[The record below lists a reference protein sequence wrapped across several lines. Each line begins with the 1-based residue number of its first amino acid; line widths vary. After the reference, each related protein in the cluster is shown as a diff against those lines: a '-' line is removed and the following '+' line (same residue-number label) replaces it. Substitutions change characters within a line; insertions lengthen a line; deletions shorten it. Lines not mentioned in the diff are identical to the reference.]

1 MYYNTNM
8 KKFYEIYWEDKE
20 SLGDLEIK
28 WPVLQK
34 YIPQEKNVTLLDFG
48 CGKGFLLSKIA
59 SFNQDLN
66 LVGVDVSRNAITAIK
81 KNFPSGDFRQIDE
94 DAKLPFDDNTFDFIV
109 AADVLEHIYD
119 TANAFSELTRVLKPN
134 GKIFISVPY
143 HGMIKNI
150 IITFI
155 GFDFYF
161 DPKQA
166 HIRFYT
172 KKNLFRCVNE
182 VGLKILKH
190 GYYGRFYPIS
200 HGQYVVCEKLKISG

>member
-1 MYYNTNM
+1 MN
-8 KKFYEIYWEDKE
+8 KFYERYWDGKE

-34 YIPQEKNVTLLDFG
+34 YIPRKKNVSLLDFG

-59 SFNQDLN
+59 SFNPTLT
-66 LVGVDVSRNAITAIK
+66 LVGVDVSKNAITAIK
-81 KNFPSGDFRQIDE
+81 NIFPKGDFRQINE
-94 DAKLPFDDNTFDFIV
+94 DGKIPFDDNTFDFIV

-119 TANAFSELTRVLKPN
+119 TTNALSELTRVLKPN

-143 HGMIKNI
+143 HGMLKNI
-150 IITFI
+150 IVTFV
-155 GFDFYF
+155 GFNFYF

-172 KKNLFRCVNE
+172 KGNLLKCVNE
-182 VGLKILKH
+182 AGLKILKH

-200 HGQYVVCEKLKISG
+200 HGQYVVCEKSNISG

>member
-1 MYYNTNM
+1 MYYSTVM
-8 KKFYEIYWEDKE
+8 KKFYERYWDGKE

-28 WPVLQK
+28 WPVLQR
-34 YIPQEKNVTLLDFG
+34 YIPREKNVSLLDFG

-59 SFNQDLN
+59 LLN
-66 LVGVDVSRNAITAIK
+66 PNLKLVGVDVSKTAITTIK
-81 KNFPSGDFRQIDE
+81 NTFPSGNFLHIAE
-94 DAKLPFDDNTFDFIV
+94 NGKIPFKDNAFDFIV

-119 TANAFSELTRVLKPN
+119 TTNALSELTRVLKPN
-134 GKIFISVPY
+134 GRIFISVPY

-150 IITFI
+150 IATFV

-172 KKNLFRCVNE
+172 KKNLFKVVNE
-182 VGLKILKH
+182 AGLKILKH

-200 HGQYVVCEKLKISG
+200 HGQFVFCEKSNISG